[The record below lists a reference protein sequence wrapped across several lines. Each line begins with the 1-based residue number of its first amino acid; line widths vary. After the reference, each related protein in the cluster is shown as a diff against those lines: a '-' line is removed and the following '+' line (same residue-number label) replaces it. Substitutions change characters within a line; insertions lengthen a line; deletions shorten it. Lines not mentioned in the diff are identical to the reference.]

1 MISQHIIDRVVAR
14 RGRLHLFDASTAA
27 RTAMVVIDMQKTFCE
42 PGAPAEVPA
51 SRGIVEAINTLAAGL
66 RSAGGTVV
74 WCTHANVGVGEPAT
88 GAISSTIS
96 SRTRCA
102 CRTIESLSPGGSGQA
117 IWQELDVKDVDL
129 KLFKN
134 RYSALVP
141 GSSQLERI
149 LRSLDIDTLL
159 ICGTKTNICC
169 ESTARDA
176 MMMDFK
182 VVMVSDG
189 TAALSDDEHQAALE
203 NIIQQFGD
211 VMTVERNPG
220 AASSMTRSRKGINDL
235 ITKKGE
241 LTC

>member
-14 RGRLHLFDASTAA
+14 RGQLHLFDAFSAR
-27 RTAMVVIDMQKTFCE
+27 RTALVVVDMQKTFCE

-51 SRGIVEAINTLAAGL
+51 SRGIVHAINKLAAGL
-66 RSAGGTVV
+66 RAAGGTVV
-74 WCTHANVGVGEPAT
+74 WCTHANVGVGNNSDWRNFFDHFVADDVR
-88 GAISSTIS
+88 A
-96 SRTRCA
+96 
-102 CRTIESLSPGGSGQA
+102 RTIESLAPGGSGQA
-117 IWQELDVKDVDL
+117 IWHELDVQASDL

-141 GSSQLERI
+141 GSSQLERV
-149 LRSLDIDTLL
+149 LRSLDIETLL
-159 ICGTKTNICC
+159 ICGTKTNVCC

-189 TAALSDDEHQAALE
+189 TAALSDGEHQSSLE

-211 VMTVERNPG
+211 VMTADEILERLRP
-220 AASSMTRSRKGINDL
+220 
-235 ITKKGE
+235 
-241 LTC
+241 

>member
-14 RGRLHLFDASTAA
+14 RGQLHLFDSLDPA

-51 SRGIVEAINTLAAGL
+51 SRDIIEPINRLAAGL
-66 RSAGGTVV
+66 RAAGGTVI
-74 WCTHANVGVGEPAT
+74 WCTHANVGVGAT
-88 GAISSTIS
+88 SDWRNFFDHFVADDVRS
-96 SRTRCA
+96 
-102 CRTIESLSPGGSGQA
+102 RTIESLSPGGSGQE
-117 IWQELDVKDVDL
+117 IWAELDVQETDL

-141 GSSQLERI
+141 GSSQLERM
-149 LRSLDIDTLL
+149 LRSLDLDTLL
-159 ICGTKTNICC
+159 ICGTKTNVCC

-189 TAALSDDEHQAALE
+189 TAALSDQEHRASLE

-211 VMTVERNPG
+211 VLTVDEILERLKP
-220 AASSMTRSRKGINDL
+220 
-235 ITKKGE
+235 
-241 LTC
+241 

>member
-14 RGRLHLFDASTAA
+14 RGRLHLFETFEARRAA
-27 RTAMVVIDMQKTFCE
+27 LVVIDMQKTFCE

-51 SRGIVEAINTLAAGL
+51 SRGIVEPINRLAAGL
-66 RSAGGTVV
+66 RARGGTVI
-74 WCTHANVGVGEPAT
+74 WCTHANLGT
-88 GAISSTIS
+88 GGGSDWRNFFDYFVADAV
-96 SRTRCA
+96 RE
-102 CRTIESLSPGGSGQA
+102 RTIESLSPGGSGQR
-117 IWQELDVKDVDL
+117 IWEELDVQDADI

-149 LRSLDIDTLL
+149 LRSLGIDTLF

-176 MMMDFK
+176 MMLDFK

-189 TAALSDDEHQAALE
+189 TAALSEEEHRAALE

-211 VMTVERNPG
+211 VMTAAQILDRLTDADPAGG
-220 AASSMTRSRKGINDL
+220 AA
-235 ITKKGE
+235 
-241 LTC
+241 

>member
-14 RGRLHLFDASTAA
+14 RGQIHLFDTFPAR
-27 RTAMVVIDMQKTFCE
+27 RTAMVVVDMQKTFCE

-51 SRGIVEAINTLAAGL
+51 SRGIVSAINRLAAGL
-66 RSAGGTVV
+66 RAAGGTVV
-74 WCTHANVGVGEPAT
+74 WCTHANVGVGKH
-88 GAISSTIS
+88 SDWRNFFDHFVSDDV
-96 SRTRCA
+96 RQ
-102 CRTIESLSPGGSGQA
+102 RTIESLSPGGSGQA
-117 IWQELDVKDVDL
+117 IWHELDVRDGDL

-141 GSSQLERI
+141 GSSHLERV

-182 VVMVSDG
+182 VVMVADG
-189 TAALSDDEHQAALE
+189 TAALSDAEHQASLD

-211 VMTVERNPG
+211 VMTTEEILERLRP
-220 AASSMTRSRKGINDL
+220 
-235 ITKKGE
+235 
-241 LTC
+241 

>member
-1 MISQHIIDRVVAR
+1 MKVMISQHIIDRVVAR
-14 RGRLHLFDASTAA
+14 RGRLHLFDRLTPA

-51 SRGIVEAINTLAAGL
+51 SRTLVDPINRLAAAM
-66 RSAGGTVV
+66 RAAGGTVV
-74 WCTHANVGVGEPAT
+74 WCTHANVGVGKASDWRNFFDHFVSNDVR
-88 GAISSTIS
+88 A
-96 SRTRCA
+96 
-102 CRTIESLSPGGSGQA
+102 RTIESLSPGGSGQA
-117 IWQELDVKDVDL
+117 IWHELDVKNGDL

-189 TAALSDDEHQAALE
+189 TAALSDDEHRAALE
-203 NIIQQFGD
+203 NVIQQFGD
-211 VMTVERNPG
+211 VLTVDEIIERL
-220 AASSMTRSRKGINDL
+220 AA
-235 ITKKGE
+235 
-241 LTC
+241 

>member
-14 RGRLHLFDASTAA
+14 RGRLHLFDTLSAK
-27 RTAMVVIDMQKTFCE
+27 RTAMVIIDMQKTFCE
-42 PGAPAEVPA
+42 PGAPAEVPD
-51 SRGIVEAINTLAAGL
+51 SRGIVGPINRLASAM
-66 RSAGGTVV
+66 REAGGTVV
-74 WCTHANVGVGEPAT
+74 WCTHANIGVGKDSDWRNFFDHFVADE
-88 GAISSTIS
+88 
-96 SRTRCA
+96 TRA
-102 CRTIESLSPGGSGQA
+102 RTIESLAPGGSGQS
-117 IWQELDVKDVDL
+117 IWHELDVRDGDL

-149 LRSLDIDTLL
+149 LRSLGIDTLL
-159 ICGTKTNICC
+159 ICGTKTNVCC

-189 TAALSDDEHQAALE
+189 TAALSQDEHRAALE

-211 VMTVERNPG
+211 VLTVDEIIERLRP
-220 AASSMTRSRKGINDL
+220 
-235 ITKKGE
+235 
-241 LTC
+241 

>member
-14 RGRLHLFDASTAA
+14 RGRLHIFDELSAS
-27 RTAMVVIDMQKTFCE
+27 RTAMVVVDMQKTFCE

-51 SRGIVEAINTLAAGL
+51 SRGIVQAINRLAAGL
-66 RSAGGTVV
+66 RSAGGTVI
-74 WCTHANVGVGEPAT
+74 WCTHANLGVGK
-88 GAISSTIS
+88 SSDWRNFFDHFVSDDIRS
-96 SRTRCA
+96 
-102 CRTIESLSPGGSGQA
+102 RTIESLSPGGSGQA
-117 IWQELDVKDVDL
+117 IWPELDVRDTDQ

-141 GSSQLERI
+141 GSSQLERV

-189 TAALSDDEHQAALE
+189 TAALSDEEHQAALE

-211 VMTVERNPG
+211 VMTVDEILDRLRP
-220 AASSMTRSRKGINDL
+220 
-235 ITKKGE
+235 
-241 LTC
+241 

>member
-14 RGRLHLFDASTAA
+14 RGQLHLFDTLSAA
-27 RTAMVVIDMQKTFCE
+27 RTALVVIDMQKTFCE

-51 SRGIVEAINTLAAGL
+51 SRSIVKAINRLAAGL
-66 RSAGGTVV
+66 REAGGTVV
-74 WCTHANVGVGEPAT
+74 WCTHANVGVGNNSDWRNFFDHFVADDM
-88 GAISSTIS
+88 
-96 SRTRCA
+96 RR
-102 CRTIESLSPGGSGQA
+102 RTIESLSPGGSGQA
-117 IWQELDVKDVDL
+117 IWHELEVDASDL

-141 GSSQLERI
+141 GSSQLERM

-189 TAALSDDEHQAALE
+189 TAALSDQEHQASLE

-211 VMTVERNPG
+211 VMTTDEILERLR
-220 AASSMTRSRKGINDL
+220 A
-235 ITKKGE
+235 
-241 LTC
+241 

>member
-14 RGRLHLFDASTAA
+14 RGQLHLFDSLDPA

-51 SRGIVEAINTLAAGL
+51 SRDIIEPINRLAAGL
-66 RSAGGTVV
+66 RAAGGTVI
-74 WCTHANVGVGEPAT
+74 WCTHANVGVGT
-88 GAISSTIS
+88 NSDWRNFFDHFVSDDLRS
-96 SRTRCA
+96 
-102 CRTIESLSPGGSGQA
+102 RTIESLSPGGSGQE
-117 IWQELDVKDVDL
+117 IWAELDVGDADL

-141 GSSQLERI
+141 GSSQLERM
-149 LRSLDIDTLL
+149 LRSLDLDTLL
-159 ICGTKTNICC
+159 ICGTKTNVCC

-189 TAALSDDEHQAALE
+189 TAALSDQEHQASLE

-211 VMTVERNPG
+211 VLTVDEILERLKP
-220 AASSMTRSRKGINDL
+220 
-235 ITKKGE
+235 
-241 LTC
+241 

>member
-14 RGRLHLFDASTAA
+14 RGRLHIFDSLDPAK
-27 RTAMVVIDMQKTFCE
+27 TAMVVVDMQKTFCE

-51 SRGIVEAINTLAAGL
+51 SRDIIAPINRLAAGL
-66 RSAGGTVV
+66 RAAGGTVI
-74 WCTHANVGVGEPAT
+74 WCTHANVGVGT
-88 GAISSTIS
+88 TSDWRNFFDHFVSDDLRS
-96 SRTRCA
+96 
-102 CRTIESLSPGGSGQA
+102 RTIESLSPGGSGQA
-117 IWQELDVKDVDL
+117 IWEELDVRDGDV

-141 GSSQLERI
+141 GSSQLERV
-149 LRSLDIDTLL
+149 LRSLGLDTLL
-159 ICGTKTNICC
+159 ICGTKTNVCC

-189 TAALSDDEHQAALE
+189 TAALSQDEHRASLE

-211 VMTVERNPG
+211 VMTADEILER
-220 AASSMTRSRKGINDL
+220 
-235 ITKKGE
+235 
-241 LTC
+241 LTP

>member
-14 RGRLHLFDASTAA
+14 RGRLHIFDSLDPAK
-27 RTAMVVIDMQKTFCE
+27 TAMVVVDMQKTFCE

-51 SRGIVEAINTLAAGL
+51 SRDIIAPINRLAAGL
-66 RSAGGTVV
+66 RAAGGTVI
-74 WCTHANVGVGEPAT
+74 WCTHANVGVGT
-88 GAISSTIS
+88 TSDWRNFFDHFVSDDLRS
-96 SRTRCA
+96 
-102 CRTIESLSPGGSGQA
+102 RTIESLSPGGSGQA
-117 IWQELDVKDVDL
+117 IWEELDVQDGDV

-141 GSSQLERI
+141 GSSQLERV
-149 LRSLDIDTLL
+149 LRSLGLDTLL
-159 ICGTKTNICC
+159 ICGTKTNVCC

-189 TAALSDDEHQAALE
+189 TAALSQDEHRASLE

-211 VMTVERNPG
+211 VMTADEILER
-220 AASSMTRSRKGINDL
+220 
-235 ITKKGE
+235 
-241 LTC
+241 LTP

>member
-14 RGRLHLFDASTAA
+14 RGRLHIFDSLDPAK
-27 RTAMVVIDMQKTFCE
+27 TAMVVVDMQKTFCE

-51 SRGIVEAINTLAAGL
+51 SRDIIAPINRLAAGL
-66 RSAGGTVV
+66 RAAGGTVI
-74 WCTHANVGVGEPAT
+74 WCTHANVGVGT
-88 GAISSTIS
+88 TSDWRNFFDHFVSDDLRS
-96 SRTRCA
+96 
-102 CRTIESLSPGGSGQA
+102 RTIESLSPGGSGQA
-117 IWQELDVKDVDL
+117 IWEELDVQDGDV

-141 GSSQLERI
+141 GSSQLERV
-149 LRSLDIDTLL
+149 LRSLGLDTLL
-159 ICGTKTNICC
+159 ICGTKTNVCC

-189 TAALSDDEHQAALE
+189 TAALSQDEHRASLE

-211 VMTVERNPG
+211 VMTADEILERL
-220 AASSMTRSRKGINDL
+220 KL
-235 ITKKGE
+235 
-241 LTC
+241 

>member
-14 RGRLHLFDASTAA
+14 RGQLHLFDRFDAL
-27 RTAMVVIDMQKTFCE
+27 RTALVVIDMQGTFCA

-51 SRGIVEAINTLAAGL
+51 SRAIVPAINRLAAGL
-66 RSAGGTVV
+66 RAAGGTVI
-74 WCTHANVGVGEPAT
+74 WCTHANVGT
-88 GAISSTIS
+88 G
-96 SRTRCA
+96 RTSDWRNFFDHFVA
-102 CRTIESLSPGGSGQA
+102 DDVRLRTIESLSPDGSGQE
-117 IWQELDVKDVDL
+117 IWSELDVQPADL

-141 GSSQLERI
+141 GASQLERM

-159 ICGTKTNICC
+159 ICGTKTNVCC

-176 MMMDFK
+176 MMLDFK

-189 TAALSDDEHQAALE
+189 TAALSEEEHRASLH

-211 VMTVERNPG
+211 VFSTEEILERLSG
-220 AASSMTRSRKGINDL
+220 
-235 ITKKGE
+235 
-241 LTC
+241 